1 MIDLERVKD
10 LKVLLVGDAIIDEYV
25 YVTTIGKAV
34 KENALSCIKRN
45 TESFRGGVWAAAEH
59 VRNFCAQG
67 DVYSGPNVMWNSRL
81 VDDVYLRK
89 LFVTHDFLKDSDAL
103 QMDEYAHMPDVGAYD
118 LVIVTDFGHGLM
130 SKHMIEKLTREAR
143 FLAVNA
149 QTNATNFGFN
159 LITKYPRADFVV
171 IDELEARLA
180 AHDKESD
187 IEDVIMKLG
196 FDKIIVTRGTLGAVG
211 FDGAFERHGALT
223 NKVVDTMGA
232 GDAFLS
238 VASPFAAAGASM
250 RDLINIGNA
259 AGAVK
264 VGIVGHRASVTK
276 KDLAERLEVNYY
288 QGAAGVEPWGVKYV

>member
-10 LKVLLVGDAIIDEYV
+10 LKVLLVGDAIMDEYV

-34 KENALSCIKRN
+34 KENALSSIRGK
-45 TESFRGGVWAAAEH
+45 TETFKGGVWAAAAH
-59 VRNFCAQG
+59 VKNFCSTV
-67 DVYSGPNVMWNSRL
+67 DVYSGHNVMWNSRL
-81 VDDVYLRK
+81 VDDIYLRK
-89 LFVTHDFLKDSDAL
+89 LFVTHEFKRGADAIQL
-103 QMDEYAHMPDVGAYD
+103 DDYACMPDVASYD

-171 IDELEARLA
+171 VDELEARLA
-180 AHDKESD
+180 AHDRDSD
-187 IEDVIMKLG
+187 IDDVILELG
-196 FDKIIVTRGTLGAVG
+196 FRKIIVTRGVKGAVG
-211 FDGAFERHGALT
+211 FDGAFERQSALT
-223 NKVVDTMGA
+223 DKVVDTMGA

-238 VASPFAAAGASM
+238 VAAPFAAVGASM
-250 RDLINIGNA
+250 KDLLRIGNA

-264 VGIVGHRASVTK
+264 VGIVGHRSAVSRESLGEK
-276 KDLAERLEVNYY
+276 LH
-288 QGAAGVEPWGVKYV
+288 G